1 MNLHVPLPLDPST
14 TVDAVAAAIEGAGG
28 VLGASAGE
36 AVLRGN
42 CRLVSPRPVAEA
54 MGIAAAWTWMTQHRR
69 DDPRAGARIV
79 ADDAATVRQLRDLGY
94 DATTPFHQGRD
105 PKGVEGVGILIVVDM
120 GEVGPEELARIMD
133 VPSATRIAIVARTVD
148 SVDDEPRDA

>member
-1 MNLHVPLPLDPST
+1 MNLHAPLPLDPST

-36 AVLRGN
+36 AILRGN

-79 ADDAATVRQLRDLGY
+79 VGDAATVRELRDLGY
-94 DATTPFHQGRD
+94 DATTPFHQARD
-105 PKGVEGVGILIVVDM
+105 PKAAEGVGILIVVDM
-120 GEVGPEELARIMD
+120 DDVASEDLARIMD
-133 VPSATRIAIVARTVD
+133 VP
-148 SVDDEPRDA
+148 PRPGSRSSH